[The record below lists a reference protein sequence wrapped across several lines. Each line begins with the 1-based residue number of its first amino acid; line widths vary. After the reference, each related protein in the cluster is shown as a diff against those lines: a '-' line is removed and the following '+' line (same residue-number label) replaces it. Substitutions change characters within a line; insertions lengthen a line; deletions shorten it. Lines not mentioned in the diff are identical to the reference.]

1 MRDAGSSALCASLK
15 KKKKRGK
22 VFGPIATCGFN
33 YSRWTILRIGGWVD
47 GGLVVHYLSLDNV
60 WPLKDS
66 SYLSQG
72 LKTAMAICAIISRL
86 KSSPASGHGGGE
98 EGG

>member
-1 MRDAGSSALCASLK
+1 M
-15 KKKKRGK
+15 
-22 VFGPIATCGFN
+22 
-33 YSRWTILRIGGWVD
+33 D

-60 WPLKDS
+60 WPLKGS

-86 KSSPASGHGGGE
+86 KSSPAGGRGGGRRRLTWGWGVVLHDTAGFGRDPIPNKDRASIGNTDTIE
-98 EGG
+98 MNHQMAKSE